1 MHDLWTGLAPRR
13 AVRQW
18 SGWPDRDWLRVALRP
33 QEALLQF
40 PHAEDS
46 LQPSEVAA
54 HHQLRVGF
62 EEEALLLARSCPQG
76 NLWSALVARLRFMRR
91 ARVVLLRLAR
101 AALLLLARGLAL
113 TLLLR
118 SSVLASML
126 SCLPGPRPIASVTEM
141 TPAVPGGEEAP
152 PAPEV
157 KETSAIGAPTGGL
170 LLPTPSGN

>member
-1 MHDLWTGLAPRR
+1 MAR
-13 AVRQW
+13 
-18 SGWPDRDWLRVALRP
+18 
-33 QEALLQF
+33 
-40 PHAEDS
+40 
-46 LQPSEVAA
+46 
-54 HHQLRVGF
+54 
-62 EEEALLLARSCPQG
+62 LLADRP
-76 NLWSALVARLRFMRR
+76 RFMRR

-101 AALLLLARGLAL
+101 AALLRPARAP
-113 TLLLR
+113 TRLLR

-126 SCLPGPRPIASVTEM
+126 SCLPSRRPIASVTEM